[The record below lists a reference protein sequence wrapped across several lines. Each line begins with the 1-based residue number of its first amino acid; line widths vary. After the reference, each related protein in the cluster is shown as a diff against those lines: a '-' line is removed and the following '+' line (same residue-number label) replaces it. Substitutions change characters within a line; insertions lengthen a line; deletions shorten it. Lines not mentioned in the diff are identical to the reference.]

1 MTNDSNT
8 GFECRSC
15 GSNDTHVFLSL
26 GDMPPSDALRSAEQ
40 LGQPQPKYPLDIAI
54 CRSCSLVQITE
65 TVPPTEL
72 FADDYLYFSSFSD
85 ALLEHTRAHVEHQV
99 AARDLGASSLVIEL
113 ASNDGY
119 LLQYYANRDIPV
131 LGIDP
136 APAQAEAARE
146 KGVPTL
152 CEFFST
158 ELAERLRADGMLADV
173 VHGNNVLAHVPDTND
188 FVRGIS
194 RVLKDD
200 GIGVFE
206 FPYVLDLIEYCEFDT
221 IYHEHIFY
229 FSVHALVKL
238 FGRHGLSLNRV
249 DHFPNIHGGSLRI
262 QVAKTPAVEDSVGA
276 FLAREAE
283 EGATGLSYYESFAER
298 VAGIRTSLLEILDDV
313 KARGKTLAGYGAAA
327 KGTILLN
334 YFGIGPEYLAF
345 IVDRNVHKHGRYM
358 PGVDIP
364 IAGPEKLLEEMPDYT
379 LLLPWNFR
387 EEILAQQTEYRSR
400 GGRFIVPIPK
410 PEIV

>member
-1 MTNDSNT
+1 MNVSHV

-15 GSNDTHVFLSL
+15 GSNDTHVFLSM
-26 GDMPPSDALRSAEQ
+26 GDMPPSDALRSEDQ
-40 LGQPQPKYPLDIAI
+40 LATQQPRYPLDVAM

-72 FADDYLYFSSFSD
+72 FAEDYLYFSSFSD
-85 ALLEHTRAHVEHQV
+85 ALLEHTKAHVQYQIE
-99 AARDLGASSLVIEL
+99 ARDLGSDSLVIEL

-119 LLQYYANRDIPV
+119 LLQYYAQRGVPV

-136 APAQAEAARE
+136 APNQAEAARA

-152 CEFFST
+152 CEFFGAD
-158 ELAERLRADGMLADV
+158 LAERLCAEGQLADV
-173 VHGNNVLAHVPDTND
+173 VHGNNVLAHVADTND
-188 FVRGIS
+188 FVGGIAKI
-194 RVLKDD
+194 LKED

-229 FSVHALVKL
+229 FSVHALVQL
-238 FGRHGLSLNRV
+238 FGRHGLHLNRV
-249 DHFPNIHGGSLRI
+249 DYFPDLHGGSLRI
-262 QVAKTPAVEDSVGA
+262 QVGKTEAVEDSVRA
-276 FLAREAE
+276 FLAREEE
-283 EGATGLSYYESFAER
+283 EGATKLAYYESFAAR
-298 VAGIRTSLLEILDDV
+298 VASVKTSLLHILDGI
-313 KARGKTLAGYGAAA
+313 KARGETLAGYGAAA
-327 KGTILLN
+327 KGAILLN

-364 IAGPEKLLEEMPDYT
+364 IRGPEKLLDEMPDYT

-387 EEILAQQTEYRSR
+387 QEILAQQAEYRQR
-400 GGRFIVPIPK
+400 GGRFIIPIPQ